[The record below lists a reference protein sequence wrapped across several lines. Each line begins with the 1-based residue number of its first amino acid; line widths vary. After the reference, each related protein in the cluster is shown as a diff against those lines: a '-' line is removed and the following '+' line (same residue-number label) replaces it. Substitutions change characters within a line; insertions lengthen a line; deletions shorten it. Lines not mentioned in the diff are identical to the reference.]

1 MSVPR
6 KGFTG
11 IDPAQR
17 LQLLR
22 SMKGSGKTF
31 QLKTEG
37 MSMFPLVRPDTVAEI
52 HFRPP
57 GRVRPGDIIL
67 FERAGGL
74 ILHRVLARS
83 DEDGRLVFTEKGD
96 HQPFAGLVSEGQY
109 LAVAVRLRSGTRVF
123 DPSTGR
129 GRLLTRLIL
138 SVSRLELR
146 LYKWKV
152 RLFGRER
159 SGAGRAFVNLS
170 SAVRGALR
178 RLIYPGGRGGPPA
191 RG

>member
-1 MSVPR
+1 MSVTR
-6 KGFTG
+6 GHRTAIG
-11 IDPAQR
+11 SGQR
-17 LQLLR
+17 LELLR
-22 SMKGSGKTF
+22 FMKGGGKTF

-52 HFRPP
+52 HFRPASE
-57 GRVRPGDIIL
+57 VRPGDIIL

-74 ILHRVLARS
+74 ILHRVLARV
-83 DEDGRLVFTEKGD
+83 EEEGRLTFTEKGD
-96 HQPFAGLVSEGQY
+96 HQPFASLITEGQY

-138 SVSRLELR
+138 AASRLELR
-146 LYKWKV
+146 LYRLKV
-152 RLFGRER
+152 RLFGRDK
-159 SGAGRAFVNLS
+159 SGAGRAFVKVS
-170 SAVRGALR
+170 SAARGALR
-178 RLIYPGGRGGPPA
+178 RLIYPGGRGGPPD